1 MGRLLISP
9 HPTGTR
15 RSPLGRHGLEV
26 GPLALGCA
34 AAGNL
39 YEAVPDDV
47 WQGVVPAAWAAGIR
61 YFDVAPH
68 YGLGLAERRLGAALD
83 GRPRDELVIS
93 TKVGRVLRPRP
104 NPAGDRDAGMF
115 DVPADYERVLDY
127 TRDGVLR
134 SLEASL
140 QRLGVDRVDIL
151 FVHDPDDYY
160 AAALDEVFPTL
171 EELRGQGVIRSYG
184 AGMNQS
190 AMLARFVERTD
201 LDIVMLAGRYTLLE
215 QGALADLLPLCLA
228 RDVSV
233 VAAGVFNSGIL
244 AMDRPDRSAHY
255 NYETVDPDVLSR
267 AVQIADV
274 CARHDVPLPAAAMA
288 FVSAHPAVRTL
299 CLGVRTAEQVQRN
312 IDLLAREV
320 PSELWAELLAL
331 GLIDAAAPVPE

>member
-93 TKVGRVLRPRP
+93 TKVGRVLRPRA

-160 AAALDEVFPTL
+160 EAALD
-171 EELRGQGVIRSYG
+171 
-184 AGMNQS
+184 
-190 AMLARFVERTD
+190 
-201 LDIVMLAGRYTLLE
+201 
-215 QGALADLLPLCLA
+215 
-228 RDVSV
+228 
-233 VAAGVFNSGIL
+233 
-244 AMDRPDRSAHY
+244 
-255 NYETVDPDVLSR
+255 
-267 AVQIADV
+267 
-274 CARHDVPLPAAAMA
+274 
-288 FVSAHPAVRTL
+288 
-299 CLGVRTAEQVQRN
+299 
-312 IDLLAREV
+312 
-320 PSELWAELLAL
+320 
-331 GLIDAAAPVPE
+331 

>member
-1 MGRLLISP
+1 MSP
-9 HPTGTR
+9 RTTDWGWPSGDSVRRSTADRGTSWSSPPRSDACCDRGPTRRETGTTR
-15 RSPLGRHGLEV
+15 GSTSP
-26 GPLALGCA
+26 PTTSASA
-34 AAGNL
+34 
-39 YEAVPDDV
+39 
-47 WQGVVPAAWAAGIR
+47 
-61 YFDVAPH
+61 
-68 YGLGLAERRLGAALD
+68 
-83 GRPRDELVIS
+83 
-93 TKVGRVLRPRP
+93 T
-104 NPAGDRDAGMF
+104 
-115 DVPADYERVLDY
+115 Y

-140 QRLGVDRVDIL
+140 QRLGLDRVDIL

-160 AAALDEVFPTL
+160 EAALDEVFPTL

-244 AMDRPDRSAHY
+244 AKDRPDPSAHY

-267 AVQIADV
+267 ALQIADV

-299 CLGVRTAEQVQRN
+299 CLGG
-312 IDLLAREV
+312 
-320 PSELWAELLAL
+320 W
-331 GLIDAAAPVPE
+331 